1 MRSLKGFTLIEILIS
16 MAVILLL
23 SVGSLVG
30 FNQFSKRQSLNISSD
45 ALRNS
50 LNEAKAKSQ
59 AQVIVT
65 SDCRRS
71 GRVLVGYQIRFNTS
85 TDPDSYTLE
94 EVCTSGAA
102 ELFAVVKTVS
112 LSKDVNFSS
121 PPATPIRFLLH
132 PGTINSASTVNIN
145 LRSGS
150 RTHIIQVDTAGIVR

>member
-30 FNQFSKRQSLNISSD
+30 FSQFSKRQSLNISSD

-50 LNEAKAKSQ
+50 LSEAKAKSQ
-59 AQVIVT
+59 AQVVVT
-65 SDCRRS
+65 TQCRQS
-71 GRVLVGYQIRFNTS
+71 GRILVGYQVRFNTA
-85 TDPDSYTLE
+85 TEPDSYTLE

-112 LSKDVNFSS
+112 LSKNVTFSS
-121 PPATPIRFLLH
+121 PPATPLRFLLH
-132 PGTINSASTVNIN
+132 PGTINSASPVNIN
-145 LRSGS
+145 LTSGS
-150 RTHIIQVDTAGIVR
+150 RTHIIQVDPAGIIR